1 MMDFFPFHFK
11 PRSTLSIFLN
21 TSFLFLLLLYTL
33 TSNGFSQSQRH
44 LHLSKT
50 NDDCS
55 DIEKFIDSQSK
66 CAYIKENI
74 SCSGKGYLNYLEFFY
89 CTLGWLPQLGYIIL
103 LVWLVVLFYLLGNTA
118 AEYFCPCAEGLSKV
132 MNLSPAIAGTTLLP
146 LGNGA
151 NDVFSSIISFTQSSS
166 SGTVGLN
173 SVLGGALFISCFV
186 VGVISI
192 LVYSTTPENLTI
204 DESSFIRDVLFIIFS
219 LSCLLGIIV
228 FGRVTFCIAI
238 CFSCIYVVY
247 ICVVCIMHFL
257 SKKMHVNPTRI
268 YLAKEEDE
276 FDHDIGVPLLDCID
290 EENCSVSCP
299 KEKEAAQ
306 ISYSVL
312 GASSSCHKFLNHF
325 LGVLGLPLYLP
336 RRLTIPV
343 VSEESWSKPM
353 AVISVT
359 LAPIFAGAVL
369 STNPRDQSMDNSKAN
384 LAIGITT
391 VFVGIILGNVALLST
406 EKSVP
411 PKKWLFIWLLGG
423 FVMSTTWT
431 YILAQELV
439 SLLVSFGYI
448 LGINPSVLGLTV
460 LAWGNSTGDLIS
472 NVAMALNG
480 GKDGVQMAISACYA
494 GPLFNTLIGLGVS
507 LVLASWWEYPTS
519 YVLPKDPFLFET
531 LGFLIL
537 GLLWALLIL
546 PKRNMQPD
554 HSLGVGLLAIYF
566 CFLFVRF
573 AKGF

>member
-1 MMDFFPFHFK
+1 MNFFPFHFK
-11 PRSTLSIFLN
+11 PKSSLSIFLN
-21 TSFLFLLLLYTL
+21 TSFLFLVLLFYTL
-33 TSNGFSQSQRH
+33 TSNGLSQSQIRH
-44 LHLSKT
+44 IHLSNT
-50 NDDCS
+50 NNNDCS
-55 DIEKFIDSQSK
+55 NLHKFSDAQSK
-66 CAYIKENI
+66 CTYIKENI
-74 SCSGKGYLNYLEFFY
+74 NSCSTKGYLNYLEFFY
-89 CTLGWLPQLGYIIL
+89 CSLGTLPQLGYVL
-103 LVWLVVLFYLLGNTA
+103 LVVWLILLFYLLGNTA

-151 NDVFSSIISFTQSSS
+151 NDVFSSIISFTQSSN

-192 LVYSTTPENLTI
+192 LVYTTTSQI
-204 DESSFIRDVLFIIFS
+204 DKPSFIRDVLFIIFT

-228 FGRVTFCIAI
+228 FGRVTLWIAI

-247 ICVVCIMHFL
+247 ICVVCAMHFFI
-257 SKKMHVNPTRI
+257 SKKEGVKNVNSLCI
-268 YLAKEEDE
+268 EDDHE
-276 FDHDIGVPLLDCID
+276 FDRDIGVPLLGCIDD
-290 EENCSVSCP
+290 EENCSSEKQTTQINSSTSCC
-299 KEKEAAQ
+299 KL
-306 ISYSVL
+306 I
-312 GASSSCHKFLNHF
+312 LNHF
-325 LGVLGLPLYLP
+325 LSVLELPLYLP

-343 VSEESWSKPM
+343 VSEETWSKPM

-359 LAPIFAGAVL
+359 LAPILATSVL
-369 STNPRDQSMDNSKAN
+369 SHPGEIIDDSKAN
-384 LAIGITT
+384 LVIGMIS
-391 VFVGIILGNVALLST
+391 VFVGLILGNVAYLST
-406 EKSVP
+406 QKSSP
-411 PKKWLFIWLLGG
+411 PRKCLLIWLLGG
-423 FVMSTTWT
+423 FIMSTTWT

-448 LGINPSVLGLTV
+448 LGINPSILGLTV

-519 YVLPKDPFLFET
+519 YELPKDHFLFET
-531 LGFLIL
+531 LGFLIV
-537 GLLWALLIL
+537 GLLWALVIL

-554 HSLGVGLLAIYF
+554 HLLGVGLLAIYF
-566 CFLFVRF
+566 CFLFLRF